1 MKIAYGNTNYL
12 LHFVS
17 STKQLLVSI
26 NFENI
31 SNQGSYGYFKSH
43 LFYLV
48 YPTNTSETTLSIKE
62 TSVGNDSVTD
72 VSDSSSKE
80 NGTTASVAKDPEEDS
95 TEGYDY
101 TENNVQIEDSTGISN
116 NETL

>member
-1 MKIAYGNTNYL
+1 M
-12 LHFVS
+12 
-17 STKQLLVSI
+17 LVSI

-31 SNQGSYGYFKSH
+31 SITISNQGSYGNFKSY

-48 YPTNTSETTLSIKE
+48 YPTNTSKTTVSIKE
-62 TSVGNDSVTD
+62 TSVGNYSETN

-80 NGTTASVAKDPEEDS
+80 NVTTVSVGKDPEEDS

-101 TENNVQIEDSTGISN
+101 TENNVQNEDSTGSSN